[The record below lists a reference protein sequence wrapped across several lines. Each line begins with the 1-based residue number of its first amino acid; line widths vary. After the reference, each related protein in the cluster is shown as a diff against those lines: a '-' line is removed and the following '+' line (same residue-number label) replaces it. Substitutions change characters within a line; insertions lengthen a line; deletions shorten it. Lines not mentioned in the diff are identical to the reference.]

1 MSLQGGKSFNN
12 NLVLFVTTRE
22 SPIFIFTVKSSPT
35 LSGLTLS
42 STGQRQRFS
51 KVPVMFLV
59 NLGPNTSLS
68 DPNWCLDCL
77 TIESTTY
84 RPATLYSGL
93 HWRGKKEKTDLS
105 LFMFGEE
112 NL

>member
-1 MSLQGGKSFNN
+1 MKEREYQEAYLGEGLSLEGAKSFNQ
-12 NLVLFVTTRE
+12 TT
-22 SPIFIFTVKSSPT
+22 IFITPT
-35 LSGLTLS
+35 LPFLTLS

-77 TIESTTY
+77 TMESTTY

-93 HWRGKKEKTDLS
+93 HWREEEKTD
-105 LFMFGEE
+105 
-112 NL
+112 